1 MILYH
6 IMADTGCLPD
16 DVIPQIPT
24 NRMKGEDQEI
34 PRICLG
40 HTLDDCLT
48 SIGIAHFVSKFLL
61 AELRQNKKYSKDMPL
76 PFIVR
81 MYNIKDEDPNLLT
94 EEETQKY
101 VADSVVTSE
110 CWLTR
115 YEKPVKIQKLCGLW
129 AAKWCFGP
137 ISLTALYTITQS
149 SVTQFGQTAKPC
161 RTRNF
166 RIKSWISL
174 RNGLTKPEKEAH
186 QKLLHI
192 LANSIVLKLY
202 DR

>member
-6 IMADTGCLPD
+6 IRADTGCLPD
-16 DVIPQIPT
+16 DVVPQIPT

-115 YEKPVKIQKLCGLW
+115 YEKPVKIQKLWLVGGEVVLW
-129 AAKWCFGP
+129 PYIVDGVVYDYP
-137 ISLTALYTITQS
+137 IVRNSIWTERKALPDPKFQNQIKDITQKWLNEA
-149 SVTQFGQTAKPC
+149 Q
-161 RTRNF
+161 
-166 RIKSWISL
+166 
-174 RNGLTKPEKEAH
+174 KEEP

>member
-16 DVIPQIPT
+16 DVVPQIPT

-61 AELRQNKKYSKDMPL
+61 AELRENKKYSKDMPL

-81 MYNIKDEDPNLLT
+81 MYNIKDDDPNLLT

-115 YEKPVKIQKLCGLW
+115 YEKPVKIQKLWLVGGEVVLW
-129 AAKWCFGP
+129 PYIVDGVVYNYP
-137 ISLTALYTITQS
+137 IVRNSIWADSKTLPDPEFQNQIMDITQ
-149 SVTQFGQTAKPC
+149 KWL
-161 RTRNF
+161 N
-166 RIKSWISL
+166 
-174 RNGLTKPEKEAH
+174 EA
-186 QKLLHI
+186 
-192 LANSIVLKLY
+192 
-202 DR
+202 

>member
-16 DVIPQIPT
+16 DVVPQIPT

-115 YEKPVKIQKLCGLW
+115 YEKPVKIQKLWLVGGEVVLW
-129 AAKWCFGP
+129 PYIVDGVV
-137 ISLTALYTITQS
+137 YITQS
-149 SVTQFGQTAKPC
+149 SEIQFGQTAKPC

>member
-6 IMADTGCLPD
+6 IMADTGCLLD
-16 DVIPQIPT
+16 DVVPQIPT

-115 YEKPVKIQKLCGLW
+115 YEKPVKVQKLWLVGGEVVLW
-129 AAKWCFGP
+129 PYIVDGVVYNYP
-137 ISLTALYTITQS
+137 IVRNSIWADSKTLPDPEFQNQIMNITQ
-149 SVTQFGQTAKPC
+149 KWL
-161 RTRNF
+161 N
-166 RIKSWISL
+166 
-174 RNGLTKPEKEAH
+174 EA
-186 QKLLHI
+186 
-192 LANSIVLKLY
+192 
-202 DR
+202 

>member
-16 DVIPQIPT
+16 DFVPQIPT

-40 HTLDDCLT
+40 HTLEDCLT

-115 YEKPVKIQKLCGLW
+115 YEKPVKIQKLWLVG
-129 AAKWCFGP
+129 GEV
-137 ISLTALYTITQS
+137 TALYTITQS

>member
-24 NRMKGEDQEI
+24 NRMKGKDQEI

-115 YEKPVKIQKLCGLW
+115 YEKRNFGLW

-149 SVTQFGQTAKPC
+149 SVTQFVQTAKPC

>member
-6 IMADTGCLPD
+6 IMADTGYLPD

-24 NRMKGEDQEI
+24 NRIKGENQEI

-61 AELRQNKKYSKDMPL
+61 AELRQNKIPKDMPL

-115 YEKPVKIQKLCGLW
+115 YEKPVKIQKLWLVGGEVVL
-129 AAKWCFGP
+129 GP
-137 ISLTALYTITQS
+137 ISLTASCTITQS
-149 SVTQFGQTAKPC
+149 SVTQFGQKSKHC
-161 RTRNF
+161 RTRNS
-166 RIKSWISL
+166 RTKSRISL
-174 RNGLTKPEKEAH
+174 RNGSMKPKKEEP

>member
-16 DVIPQIPT
+16 DVVPQIPT

-76 PFIVR
+76 QNKGRESPRFQPWDDR
-81 MYNIKDEDPNLLT
+81 P
-94 EEETQKY
+94 
-101 VADSVVTSE
+101 
-110 CWLTR
+110 
-115 YEKPVKIQKLCGLW
+115 
-129 AAKWCFGP
+129 
-137 ISLTALYTITQS
+137 TAL
-149 SVTQFGQTAKPC
+149 
-161 RTRNF
+161 
-166 RIKSWISL
+166 
-174 RNGLTKPEKEAH
+174 
-186 QKLLHI
+186 
-192 LANSIVLKLY
+192 
-202 DR
+202 

>member
-1 MILYH
+1 MNKALEINSNKAVLLS
-6 IMADTGCLPD
+6 IKK
-16 DVIPQIPT
+16 QWIPT

-61 AELRQNKKYSKDMPL
+61 AELRQNKKHSKDMPL

-115 YEKPVKIQKLCGLW
+115 YEKH
-129 AAKWCFGP
+129 
-137 ISLTALYTITQS
+137 
-149 SVTQFGQTAKPC
+149 
-161 RTRNF
+161 
-166 RIKSWISL
+166 IKNSCTSL
-174 RNGLTKPEKEAH
+174 RIP
-186 QKLLHI
+186 
-192 LANSIVLKLY
+192 
-202 DR
+202 

>member
-16 DVIPQIPT
+16 DVVPQIPT

-115 YEKPVKIQKLCGLW
+115 YEKPVKIQKW

>member
-16 DVIPQIPT
+16 DVVPQIPT

-115 YEKPVKIQKLCGLW
+115 YENGLW

>member
-6 IMADTGCLPD
+6 IMADTGYLPD

-61 AELRQNKKYSKDMPL
+61 AELRENKKYSKDMPL

-81 MYNIKDEDPNLLT
+81 MYNIKDDDPNLLT

-115 YEKPVKIQKLCGLW
+115 YEKPVKIRKLWLVSGEVVLW
-129 AAKWCFGP
+129 PYIVDGVVYDYQTKAGKAHDFNRGRCQP
-137 ISLTALYTITQS
+137 I
-149 SVTQFGQTAKPC
+149 V
-161 RTRNF
+161 R
-166 RIKSWISL
+166 
-174 RNGLTKPEKEAH
+174 
-186 QKLLHI
+186 
-192 LANSIVLKLY
+192 NSIWADSKTLPDPEFQNQIMDIAQKWLNEA
-202 DR
+202 

>member
-16 DVIPQIPT
+16 DVVPQIPT

-61 AELRQNKKYSKDMPL
+61 AELRQNKKYSKDIPL

-81 MYNIKDEDPNLLT
+81 MYNIKDDDPNLLT
-94 EEETQKY
+94 EEETQRY

-115 YEKPVKIQKLCGLW
+115 YEKPVKIQNFGLW

-137 ISLTALYTITQS
+137 ISLTASCTITQS
-149 SVTQFGQTAKPC
+149 SKIQFGQKEKHC
-161 RTRNF
+161 RTRNS
-166 RIKSWISL
+166 RTKSRISL
-174 RNGLTKPEKEAH
+174 RNGSMKPK
-186 QKLLHI
+186 KKNLK
-192 LANSIVLKLY
+192 NSCTSLRIP
-202 DR
+202 

>member
-16 DVIPQIPT
+16 DVVPQIPT

-76 PFIVR
+76 QNEGRESPRFQPWDDRPTIMVFFVST
-81 MYNIKDEDPNLLT
+81 NI
-94 EEETQKY
+94 
-101 VADSVVTSE
+101 
-110 CWLTR
+110 
-115 YEKPVKIQKLCGLW
+115 I
-129 AAKWCFGP
+129 
-137 ISLTALYTITQS
+137 IM
-149 SVTQFGQTAKPC
+149 
-161 RTRNF
+161 
-166 RIKSWISL
+166 
-174 RNGLTKPEKEAH
+174 
-186 QKLLHI
+186 
-192 LANSIVLKLY
+192 
-202 DR
+202 

>member
-16 DVIPQIPT
+16 DVVPQIST

-115 YEKPVKIQKLCGLW
+115 YENLSKSKSSGLW
-129 AAKWCFGP
+129 VVKLFFGP
-137 ISLTALYTITQS
+137 ISLTASCTITQS

>member
-115 YEKPVKIQKLCGLW
+115 YEKPVKIQKLWLVGGEVVLW
-129 AAKWCFGP
+129 PYIVDGVVYNYQTKAGKAHGFNRGMIGRTLELLWEKFQNNFVYIHVFVTTWH
-137 ISLTALYTITQS
+137 LKYDITD
-149 SVTQFGQTAKPC
+149 
-161 RTRNF
+161 
-166 RIKSWISL
+166 I
-174 RNGLTKPEKEAH
+174 
-186 QKLLHI
+186 
-192 LANSIVLKLY
+192 
-202 DR
+202 

>member
-16 DVIPQIPT
+16 DVVPQIPT

-115 YEKPVKIQKLCGLW
+115 YEKPVKIQKLWLVGGEVVLW
-129 AAKWCFGP
+129 PYIVDGVV
-137 ISLTALYTITQS
+137 YDY
-149 SVTQFGQTAKPC
+149 FGQKEKHC
-161 RTRNF
+161 RTRNS
-166 RIKSWISL
+166 RTKSRISL

>member
-6 IMADTGCLPD
+6 IMADTGYLPD
-16 DVIPQIPT
+16 DVVPQIPT

-61 AELRQNKKYSKDMPL
+61 AELRENKKYSKDMPL

-81 MYNIKDEDPNLLT
+81 MYNIKDDDPNLLT

-115 YEKPVKIQKLCGLW
+115 YEKPVKIQKLWLVGGEVV
-129 AAKWCFGP
+129 FGP
-137 ISLTALYTITQS
+137 ISLTALYTITQL
-149 SVTQFGQTAKPC
+149 SVTQFGQTAKPY

-186 QKLLHI
+186 QKLLRI
-192 LANSIVLKLY
+192 LANSII
-202 DR
+202 

>member
-6 IMADTGCLPD
+6 IMADTGYLPD

-61 AELRQNKKYSKDMPL
+61 AELRENK
-76 PFIVR
+76 
-81 MYNIKDEDPNLLT
+81 
-94 EEETQKY
+94 KY

-115 YEKPVKIQKLCGLW
+115 YEKPVKIRKLWLVSGEVVLW
-129 AAKWCFGP
+129 PYIVDGIVYNYP
-137 ISLTALYTITQS
+137 IVRNSIWADSKTLPDPEFQNQLMDITQ
-149 SVTQFGQTAKPC
+149 KWL
-161 RTRNF
+161 N
-166 RIKSWISL
+166 
-174 RNGLTKPEKEAH
+174 EA
-186 QKLLHI
+186 
-192 LANSIVLKLY
+192 
-202 DR
+202 